1 MNVTIE
7 RLERALALAAY
18 VVVLDGPKAA
28 PLFDRLERELAAARA
43 TQDSVARAHALL
55 ESYRGGAIEGRE
67 LKSPGG
73 ILTQGNETGTG
84 GYRTPGGVKAI
95 ADSTSAFS
103 SSDGPSPYLG

>member
-55 ESYRGGAIEGRE
+55 ESYR
-67 LKSPGG
+67 
-73 ILTQGNETGTG
+73 
-84 GYRTPGGVKAI
+84 TPGGVKAI

>member
-28 PLFDRLERELAAARA
+28 PLFDRLERELAAARG

-55 ESYRGGAIEGRE
+55 E
-67 LKSPGG
+67 
-73 ILTQGNETGTG
+73 
-84 GYRTPGGVKAI
+84 GYRTAGGVKAI

-103 SSDGPSPYLG
+103 ASEGPSPYFG